1 MADYYKLL
9 GVDKNAS
16 EEEIKK
22 GYKKMALKWHP
33 DRNNGSEQASQ
44 KFKEI
49 SEAFEVLSDK
59 QKRTIYD
66 QVGAEGL
73 RGGGGKAPSGAG
85 AGPSSGGFPSFGSGN
100 GGTSYTFSTG
110 PGGGFQPT
118 DPNKVFEQFFNMGGF
133 SGFTGMSH
141 MAGGPRRRGSSDYAG
156 FSNMGAGGMDVDD
169 DDDSDEHIPGSFRQ
183 GQSSPWGFGSTN
195 GPRSSRQR
203 GRPTSHPPPPKP
215 PTEVSKPLV
224 LTLED
229 MYNGATKRMKVS
241 RKLRDGSSTDKVL
254 DIQVLPGW
262 KSGTK
267 IRFPKSGNETA
278 HGDSQDLV
286 FVVEDKPHERFT
298 REENNLVVKVPLTLL
313 EALTGSGVRKVVTHL
328 DGRKVPVNVP
338 AGVVKPG
345 QRTIVG
351 GEGMPVRKAGSVHMK
366 GDMIVLWDIQFPQ
379 RITEAQ
385 KEGLQKVLG

>member
-9 GVDKNAS
+9 GVDKSAS

-22 GYKKMALKWHP
+22 AYKKMALKWHP
-33 DRNNGSEQASQ
+33 DRNKGSEQASQ

-66 QVGAEGL
+66 QFGAEGL
-73 RGGGGKAPSGAG
+73 RGGGGGPPSGAG
-85 AGPSSGGFPSFGSGN
+85 AGPSSGGFPGFGSGN
-100 GGTSYTFSTG
+100 GGTSFTFSTG

-118 DPNKVFEQFFNMGGF
+118 DPNKIFEQFFNMGGF
-133 SGFTGMSH
+133 GGFGGGMSQG
-141 MAGGPRRRGSSDYAG
+141 MGGGPRRAGSFDYSG
-156 FSNMGAGGMDVDD
+156 FSPMGGGMDVD

-183 GQSSPWGFGSTN
+183 SPFGFGTN
-195 GPRSSRQR
+195 AGQR
-203 GRPTSHPPPPKP
+203 RRPASHPPSSKP

-229 MYNGATKRMKVS
+229 MYSGATKRMKVS

-262 KSGTK
+262 KNGTK
-267 IRFPKSGNETA
+267 IRFPKAGNETA
-278 HGDSQDLV
+278 NGDSQDLV
-286 FVVEDKPHERFT
+286 FVVEDKPHDRFS
-298 REENNLVVKVPLTLL
+298 REDNNLVVKVPITLL
-313 EALTGSGVRKVVTHL
+313 EALTGSGARKVVTHL

-338 AGVVKPG
+338 TGVVKPG

-351 GEGMPVRKAGSVHMK
+351 GEGMPVRKAGSVQMK
-366 GDMIVLWDIQFPQ
+366 GDMIVVWDIQFPE
-379 RITEAQ
+379 RITLAQ
-385 KEGLQKVLG
+385 KEGLQKILG